1 MRGLIFRRIFQ
12 LCALQDYSPR
22 HGSRIVRGGTKEAFT
37 AFASS
42 AETKIGLTSCIWLTQ
57 SVLNRVIRRAIVPC
71 LKGRIRRGGSRPLSA
86 GANPLPIRARVIPAA
101 RGRHGPLHRGAS
113 GAAPCRRA

>member
-71 LKGRIRRGGSRPLSA
+71 LKGRIRRGVSRLISA
-86 GANPLPIRARVIPAA
+86 VEIQSQLRPVHAGIRNRAHPAA
-101 RGRHGPLHRGAS
+101 R
-113 GAAPCRRA
+113 